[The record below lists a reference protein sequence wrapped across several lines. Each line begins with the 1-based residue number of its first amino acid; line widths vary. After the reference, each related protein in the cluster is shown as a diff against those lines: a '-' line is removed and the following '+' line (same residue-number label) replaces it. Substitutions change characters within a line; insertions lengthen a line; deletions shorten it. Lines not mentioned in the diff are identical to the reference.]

1 MNAIMGDSVASPTVW
16 IITIVVTVGV
26 LLVDLLVIARRPH
39 EPSMAEVSRHLAFFI
54 GLAVIFGALLW
65 SSSPSRT
72 SSRPTRERSSSPAG

>member
-54 GLAVIFGALLW
+54 GLAVIFGLCLVVLRRAARALAQPG
-65 SSSPSRT
+65 S
-72 SSRPTRERSSSPAG
+72 RSSSPAG